1 MFNLNIYNLMI
12 LFMEVQADNG
22 LYFFKYLITQ
32 KNVNIYERIVFLD
45 RL

>member
-22 LYFFKYLITQ
+22 LRQVCTIFETFS
-32 KNVNIYERIVFLD
+32 
-45 RL
+45 